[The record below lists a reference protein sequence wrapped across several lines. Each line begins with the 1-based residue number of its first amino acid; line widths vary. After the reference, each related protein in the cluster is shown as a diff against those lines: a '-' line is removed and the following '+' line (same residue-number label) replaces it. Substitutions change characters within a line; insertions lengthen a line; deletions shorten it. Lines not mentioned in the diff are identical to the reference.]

1 MNVCDIRPLS
11 TYIGNGG
18 VSKTVKKISMK
29 VDGSL
34 AVEWRRVAGNKSN
47 RNIPLKGTEPIEQFA
62 HWAKLLIET
71 WSDDLAHHLV
81 DYSLETR
88 S

>member
-18 VSKTVKKISMK
+18 VSKKVKKIYMK

-34 AVEWRRVAGNKSN
+34 TVEWRRVAGNKNN
-47 RNIPLKGTEPIEQFA
+47 RHIPLNGMESIDQFA
-62 HWAKLLIET
+62 IWAKLLIET
-71 WSDDLAHHLV
+71 WSDDLIACC
-81 DYSLETR
+81 
-88 S
+88 